1 MQFVGGSHV
10 LYEKE
15 IKQVQEIT
23 MEEKEERERERERE
37 RAFSRMLKLI
47 LNNVRMIIFFI
58 FSIVFIK

>member
-23 MEEKEERERERERE
+23 MEEKEERERERER
-37 RAFSRMLKLI
+37 S
-47 LNNVRMIIFFI
+47 
-58 FSIVFIK
+58 